1 MLDTGYLLDIIII
14 NYKSTDFL
22 FNNLRSVYRSV
33 KNIPVRI
40 QVHDNGSGD
49 GLECVRT
56 MFPKVNIY
64 RNSYNMGFAK
74 ATNNALKRSTAPY
87 IMIINPDTVIKDGF
101 FESILEFMENNPDV
115 GIAGP
120 KIFNDDGT
128 IQGSARSFPSLHSA
142 FFGRTSFLTKLF
154 PNSRFSKAN
163 ILTKINDG
171 KTPMEVDW
179 VSGACLV
186 VRRRAFEDV
195 GYLDESFFMYWE
207 DVDWCKRMWAN
218 GWKIVYFPV
227 ASIMHYIGGSS
238 DKNVFQSV
246 LEFHKSAYL
255 FCSKHMKPSLTFLR
269 PAFFTAYFFGICSR
283 FLFVLLVK
291 SITNVLNGITRSSIA
306 FERETLK

>member
-22 FNNLRSVYRSV
+22 FNNLKSVYRFV
-33 KNIPVRI
+33 KNTPVRI

-101 FESILEFMENNPDV
+101 FESILEFMDTNPDV

-128 IQGSARSFPSLHSA
+128 IQGSARSFPSIHSA

-154 PNSRFSKAN
+154 PNSRFSRAN

-186 VRRRAFEDV
+186 VRRQAFEDV

-218 GWKIVYFPV
+218 GWKIVYFPL
-227 ASIMHYIGGSS
+227 ASVMHYIGGSS
-238 DKNVFQSV
+238 DNNVFQSV
-246 LEFHKSAYL
+246 LEFHKSAYH
-255 FCSKHMKPSLTFLR
+255 FCSKHMKPSLAFLR

-283 FLFVLLVK
+283 FLLVLLVK
-291 SITNVLNGITRSSIA
+291 SITHIFDGIARSSISL
-306 FERETLK
+306 ERETLK